1 MDKKE
6 YRARLD
12 EINSLVEKQD
22 YREALNVVETIEWRR
37 VRSARTLCMV
47 SEIYEV
53 NKRYDDSLRLLLLA
67 YQRAPSGKLILYRLV
82 ELSVKMTDY
91 ESAVKYYNQFMKLSP
106 NDNNRYILKYKIY
119 KGRKNP
125 IEDQIKILEKYKASE
140 YTERWA
146 YELAR
151 LYARAGMYDKCIA
164 ECDEMVLW
172 FSDGKYVKKALELK
186 MKYTELTD
194 AEKEKYKELYGE
206 PKAVRIART
215 AASVS
220 AATQAAAKMLNQTAQ
235 TMAKPEDAVNSVKA
249 EAFQLPK
256 PEPVKKAESE
266 TESVVKAEAK
276 PELAEQPKV
285 MKIPEFI
292 KTPEV
297 KPDFEPLPEIQMP
310 EEIKKEIEEEIEKK
324 KAVEAKLQEE
334 TAKIAEEEPVKE
346 FDLEAALGVAAAEM
360 AQAEKTEAV
369 ENEAEAKAEMEVPE
383 GATIQLP
390 LEEIKAARQNAVET
404 DATVDLSNV
413 VEEAMAEA
421 VVTAEEETAEKVVE
435 AETEASEEKVA
446 EAETEEPQEEKA
458 PESVETEESQEEQ
471 EPESAETEQEPV
483 EVEEA
488 RESEPA
494 QWVLEEPVE
503 SEKENAESEAV
514 REIEAVTEV
523 EPESVEPESV
533 EPEPEKVLRHHLTDE
548 EHRRLFTYFA
558 PIPGMKEQ
566 VKEALDIAQKSA
578 CEKTSK
584 AGNMI
589 VTGRSGSG
597 KTRFSESLI
606 KALCK
611 ERQMEGAKVAYLT
624 AEVLNK
630 KDPAF
635 IVDKLSG
642 GFLAIGRASAM
653 TAQTVENL
661 SKAMEFKTNRL
672 TVILEDSK
680 AGIYTLKQDYP
691 EFMEKFDSRIVIPV
705 FTNDELV
712 SFAKTYAKEKGYKVD
727 DIAVLAVYSLIG
739 DNQYEDD
746 PVCVGQ
752 VREMMDSA
760 IAKASRLGRR
770 PGKKVAKRHLDVTGR
785 IMLYEKDF
793 NL

>member
-256 PEPVKKAESE
+256 PELVKKAESE
-266 TESVVKAEAK
+266 TESEAKAEAK

-285 MKIPEFI
+285 MKMPEFI
-292 KTPEV
+292 KTSEV

-310 EEIKKEIEEEIEKK
+310 EEIKKEIEEELEKK

-360 AQAEKTEAV
+360 VQAEKTEAV

-458 PESVETEESQEEQ
+458 PESVETEEPQEEQ

-503 SEKENAESEAV
+503 SEEENAESEAV
-514 REIEAVTEV
+514 QEIEAVTE
-523 EPESVEPESV
+523 VEPESV

>member
-1 MDKKE
+1 MKLTEVKILDKKE

-12 EINSLVEKQD
+12 EINNLVEKQD

-235 TMAKPEDAVNSVKA
+235 TIVKPEEAVNSVKA

-256 PEPVKKAESE
+256 PEAIKKAESGAGSE
-266 TESVVKAEAK
+266 AKAEEEVK
-276 PELAEQPKV
+276 PELAEQPKI
-285 MKIPEFI
+285 MKMPEFI

-310 EEIKKEIEEEIEKK
+310 EEIKKEIEEELEKK
-324 KAVEAKLQEE
+324 KEVEAKLQEE

-346 FDLEAALGVAAAEM
+346 FDLEAALGAAADEM
-360 AQAEKTEAV
+360 VQEEKTEAV
-369 ENEAEAKAEMEVPE
+369 ENEAEAKTEMEVSE

-421 VVTAEEETAEKVVE
+421 VVTAEEETAEKAVE
-435 AETEASEEKVA
+435 AETEASEEEVA
-446 EAETEEPQEEKA
+446 EAETEEPQENEA
-458 PESVETEESQEEQ
+458 AESVETEEQQEEKVT
-471 EPESAETEQEPV
+471 ESAEPEPI

-494 QWVLEEPVE
+494 QWMLEEPVE
-503 SEKENAESEAV
+503 SEEENAEPEA
-514 REIEAVTEV
+514 EV
-523 EPESVEPESV
+523 AEEV
-533 EPEPEKVLRHHLTDE
+533 EPEPEKVLRHHLTEE

>member
-1 MDKKE
+1 MKLTEVKILDKKE

-12 EINSLVEKQD
+12 EINNLVEKQD

-37 VRSARTLCMV
+37 ERRARTLCMV

-235 TMAKPEDAVNSVKA
+235 TMVKPEEAVNSVKA

-256 PEPVKKAESE
+256 PEAIKKAESGAGSE
-266 TESVVKAEAK
+266 AKAEEEVK
-276 PELAEQPKV
+276 PELAEQPKI
-285 MKIPEFI
+285 MKMPEFI

-310 EEIKKEIEEEIEKK
+310 EEIKKEIEEELEKK
-324 KAVEAKLQEE
+324 KEVEAKLQEE

-346 FDLEAALGVAAAEM
+346 FDLEAALGAAADEM
-360 AQAEKTEAV
+360 VQEEKTEAV
-369 ENEAEAKAEMEVPE
+369 ENEAEAKTEMEVSE

-421 VVTAEEETAEKVVE
+421 VVTAEEETAEKAVE
-435 AETEASEEKVA
+435 AETEASEEEVA
-446 EAETEEPQEEKA
+446 EAETEEPQENEA
-458 PESVETEESQEEQ
+458 AESVETEEQQEEKVT
-471 EPESAETEQEPV
+471 ESAEPEPI

-494 QWVLEEPVE
+494 QWMLEEPVE
-503 SEKENAESEAV
+503 SEEENAEPEA
-514 REIEAVTEV
+514 EV
-523 EPESVEPESV
+523 AEEV
-533 EPEPEKVLRHHLTDE
+533 EPEPEKVLRHHLTEE

>member
-1 MDKKE
+1 MKLTEVKILDKKE

-12 EINSLVEKQD
+12 EINNLVEKQD

-235 TMAKPEDAVNSVKA
+235 TMVKPEEAVNSVKA

-256 PEPVKKAESE
+256 PEAIKKAESGAGSE
-266 TESVVKAEAK
+266 AKAEEEVK
-276 PELAEQPKV
+276 PELAEQPKI
-285 MKIPEFI
+285 MKMPEFI

-297 KPDFEPLPEIQMP
+297 KSDFEPLPEIQMP
-310 EEIKKEIEEEIEKK
+310 EEIKKEIEEELEKK
-324 KAVEAKLQEE
+324 KEVEAKLQEE

-346 FDLEAALGVAAAEM
+346 FDLEAALGAAADEM
-360 AQAEKTEAV
+360 VQEEKTEAV
-369 ENEAEAKAEMEVPE
+369 ENEAEAKTEMEVSE

-421 VVTAEEETAEKVVE
+421 VVTAEEETAEKAVE
-435 AETEASEEKVA
+435 AETEASEEEVA
-446 EAETEEPQEEKA
+446 EAETEEPQENEA
-458 PESVETEESQEEQ
+458 AESVETEEQQEEKVT
-471 EPESAETEQEPV
+471 ESAEPEPI

-494 QWVLEEPVE
+494 QWMLEEPVE
-503 SEKENAESEAV
+503 SEEENAEPEA
-514 REIEAVTEV
+514 EV
-523 EPESVEPESV
+523 AEEV
-533 EPEPEKVLRHHLTDE
+533 EPEPEKVLRHHLTEE

>member
-164 ECDEMVLW
+164 ECNEMILW

-186 MKYTELTD
+186 MKHTELTD

-235 TMAKPEDAVNSVKA
+235 TMVKPEEAVNSVKA

-256 PEPVKKAESE
+256 PESVKKAESGA
-266 TESVVKAEAK
+266 ESEAKAEVK
-276 PELAEQPKV
+276 PEPAEQPKV
-285 MKIPEFI
+285 MKMPEFI

-310 EEIKKEIEEEIEKK
+310 EEIKKEIEEELEKK
-324 KAVEAKLQEE
+324 KEVEAKLQEE

-346 FDLEAALGVAAAEM
+346 FDLEAALGAAADEM
-360 AQAEKTEAV
+360 VQEEKTEAV
-369 ENEAEAKAEMEVPE
+369 ENEAEAKTEMEVSE

-421 VVTAEEETAEKVVE
+421 VVTAEEETAEKAVE
-435 AETEASEEKVA
+435 AETEASEEEVA
-446 EAETEEPQEEKA
+446 EAETEEPQENEA
-458 PESVETEESQEEQ
+458 AESVETEEQQEEKVT
-471 EPESAETEQEPV
+471 ESAEPEPI

-494 QWVLEEPVE
+494 QWMLEEPVE
-503 SEKENAESEAV
+503 SEEENAEPEA
-514 REIEAVTEV
+514 EV
-523 EPESVEPESV
+523 AEEV
-533 EPEPEKVLRHHLTDE
+533 EPEPEKVLRHHLTEE

>member
-1 MDKKE
+1 
-6 YRARLD
+6 
-12 EINSLVEKQD
+12 
-22 YREALNVVETIEWRR
+22 
-37 VRSARTLCMV
+37 
-47 SEIYEV
+47 
-53 NKRYDDSLRLLLLA
+53 
-67 YQRAPSGKLILYRLV
+67 
-82 ELSVKMTDY
+82 
-91 ESAVKYYNQFMKLSP
+91 MKLSQ
-106 NDNNRYILKYKIY
+106 NDNNLYILKYKIY

-235 TMAKPEDAVNSVKA
+235 TMVKPEEAVNSVKA

-256 PEPVKKAESE
+256 PEAIKKAESGAGSE
-266 TESVVKAEAK
+266 AKAEEEVK
-276 PELAEQPKV
+276 PELAEQPKI
-285 MKIPEFI
+285 MKMPEFI

-310 EEIKKEIEEEIEKK
+310 EEIKKEIEEELEKK
-324 KAVEAKLQEE
+324 KEVEAKLQEE

-346 FDLEAALGVAAAEM
+346 FDLEAALGAAADEM
-360 AQAEKTEAV
+360 VQEEKTEAV
-369 ENEAEAKAEMEVPE
+369 ENEAEAKTEMEVSE

-421 VVTAEEETAEKVVE
+421 VVTAEEETAEKAVE
-435 AETEASEEKVA
+435 AETEASEEEVA
-446 EAETEEPQEEKA
+446 EAETEEPQENEA
-458 PESVETEESQEEQ
+458 AESVETEEQQEEKVT
-471 EPESAETEQEPV
+471 ESAEPEPI

-494 QWVLEEPVE
+494 QWMLEEPVE
-503 SEKENAESEAV
+503 SEEENAEPEA
-514 REIEAVTEV
+514 EV
-523 EPESVEPESV
+523 AEEV
-533 EPEPEKVLRHHLTDE
+533 EPEPEKVLRHHLTEE

>member
-1 MDKKE
+1 MKLTEVKILDKKE

-12 EINSLVEKQD
+12 EINNLVEKQD

-235 TMAKPEDAVNSVKA
+235 TMVKPEEAVNSVKA

-256 PEPVKKAESE
+256 PEAIKKAESGAGSE
-266 TESVVKAEAK
+266 AKAEEEVK
-276 PELAEQPKV
+276 PELAEQPKI
-285 MKIPEFI
+285 MKMPEFI

-310 EEIKKEIEEEIEKK
+310 EEIKKEIEEELEKK
-324 KAVEAKLQEE
+324 KEVEAKLQEE

-346 FDLEAALGVAAAEM
+346 FDLEAALGAAADEM
-360 AQAEKTEAV
+360 VQEEKTEAV
-369 ENEAEAKAEMEVPE
+369 ENEAEAKTEMEVSE

-404 DATVDLSNV
+404 DVTVDLSNV

-421 VVTAEEETAEKVVE
+421 VVTAEEETAEKAVE
-435 AETEASEEKVA
+435 AETEASEEEVA
-446 EAETEEPQEEKA
+446 EAETEEPQENEA
-458 PESVETEESQEEQ
+458 AESVETEEQQEEKVT
-471 EPESAETEQEPV
+471 ESAEPEPI

-494 QWVLEEPVE
+494 QWMLEEPVE
-503 SEKENAESEAV
+503 SEEENAEPEA
-514 REIEAVTEV
+514 EV
-523 EPESVEPESV
+523 AEEV
-533 EPEPEKVLRHHLTDE
+533 EPEPEKVLRHHLTEE

>member
-1 MDKKE
+1 MKLTEVKILDKKE

-12 EINSLVEKQD
+12 EINNLVEKQD

-235 TMAKPEDAVNSVKA
+235 TMVKPEEAVNSVKA

-256 PEPVKKAESE
+256 PEAIKKAESGAGSE
-266 TESVVKAEAK
+266 AKAEEEVK
-276 PELAEQPKV
+276 PELAEQPKI
-285 MKIPEFI
+285 MKMPEFI

-310 EEIKKEIEEEIEKK
+310 EEIKKEIEEELEKK
-324 KAVEAKLQEE
+324 KEVEAKLQEE

-346 FDLEAALGVAAAEM
+346 FDLEAALGAAADEM
-360 AQAEKTEAV
+360 VQEEKTEAV
-369 ENEAEAKAEMEVPE
+369 ENEAEAKTEMEVSE

-421 VVTAEEETAEKVVE
+421 VVTAEEETAEKAVE
-435 AETEASEEKVA
+435 AETEASEEEVA
-446 EAETEEPQEEKA
+446 EAETEEPQENEA
-458 PESVETEESQEEQ
+458 AESVETEEQQEEKVT
-471 EPESAETEQEPV
+471 ESAEPEPI

-494 QWVLEEPVE
+494 QWMLEEPVE
-503 SEKENAESEAV
+503 SEEENAEPEA
-514 REIEAVTEV
+514 EV
-523 EPESVEPESV
+523 AEEV
-533 EPEPEKVLRHHLTDE
+533 EPEPEKVLRHHLTED

>member
-256 PEPVKKAESE
+256 PEPVKKAESK
-266 TESVVKAEAK
+266 TESEAKAEAK

-285 MKIPEFI
+285 MEMPEFI

-310 EEIKKEIEEEIEKK
+310 EEIKKEIEEELEKK
-324 KAVEAKLQEE
+324 KEVEAKLQEE

-346 FDLEAALGVAAAEM
+346 FDLEAALGAAADEM
-360 AQAEKTEAV
+360 VQEEKTEAV
-369 ENEAEAKAEMEVPE
+369 ENEAEAKTEMEVSE

-421 VVTAEEETAEKVVE
+421 VVTAEEETAEKAVE
-435 AETEASEEKVA
+435 AETEASEEEVA
-446 EAETEEPQEEKA
+446 EAETEEPQENEA
-458 PESVETEESQEEQ
+458 AESVETEEQQEEKVT
-471 EPESAETEQEPV
+471 ESAEPEPI

-494 QWVLEEPVE
+494 QWMLEEPVE
-503 SEKENAESEAV
+503 SEEENAEPEA
-514 REIEAVTEV
+514 EV
-523 EPESVEPESV
+523 AEEV
-533 EPEPEKVLRHHLTDE
+533 EPEPEKVLRHHLTEE

>member
-266 TESVVKAEAK
+266 TESEAKAEAK
-276 PELAEQPKV
+276 PELAEEPKV
-285 MKIPEFI
+285 MKMPEFI

-310 EEIKKEIEEEIEKK
+310 EEIKKEIEEELEKK

-346 FDLEAALGVAAAEM
+346 FDLEAALGVAADEM

-494 QWVLEEPVE
+494 QWVVEETVE
-503 SEKENAESEAV
+503 SEEENAESEV
-514 REIEAVTEV
+514 VQEIEAVTEV
-523 EPESVEPESV
+523 EPESVES
-533 EPEPEKVLRHHLTDE
+533 EPEKVLRHHLTDE

>member
-1 MDKKE
+1 MKLTEVKILDKKE

-12 EINSLVEKQD
+12 EINNLVEKQD

-266 TESVVKAEAK
+266 TESEAKAEAK
-276 PELAEQPKV
+276 PELAEEPKV
-285 MKIPEFI
+285 MKMPEFI

-310 EEIKKEIEEEIEKK
+310 GEIKKEIEEELEKK

-346 FDLEAALGVAAAEM
+346 FDLEAALGAAADEM
-360 AQAEKTEAV
+360 VQEEKTEAV
-369 ENEAEAKAEMEVPE
+369 ENEAEAKTEMEVSE

-421 VVTAEEETAEKVVE
+421 VVTAEEETAEKAVE
-435 AETEASEEKVA
+435 AETEASEEEVA
-446 EAETEEPQEEKA
+446 EAETEEPQENEA
-458 PESVETEESQEEQ
+458 AESVETEEQQEEKVT
-471 EPESAETEQEPV
+471 ESAEPEPI

-494 QWVLEEPVE
+494 QWVVEETVE
-503 SEKENAESEAV
+503 SEEENAESEV
-514 REIEAVTEV
+514 VQEIEAVTE
-523 EPESVEPESV
+523 V
-533 EPEPEKVLRHHLTDE
+533 EPEPEKVLRHHLTEE

>member
-1 MDKKE
+1 MKLTEVKILDKKE

-12 EINSLVEKQD
+12 EINNLVEKQD

-235 TMAKPEDAVNSVKA
+235 TMVKPEEAVNSVKA

-256 PEPVKKAESE
+256 PEAIKKAESGAGSE
-266 TESVVKAEAK
+266 AKAEEEVK
-276 PELAEQPKV
+276 PELAEQPKI
-285 MKIPEFI
+285 MKMPEFI

-310 EEIKKEIEEEIEKK
+310 EEIKKEIEEELEKK
-324 KAVEAKLQEE
+324 KEVEAKLQEE

-346 FDLEAALGVAAAEM
+346 FDLEAALGAAADEM
-360 AQAEKTEAV
+360 VQEEKTEAV
-369 ENEAEAKAEMEVPE
+369 ENEAEAKTEMEVSE

-421 VVTAEEETAEKVVE
+421 VVTAEEETAEKAVE
-435 AETEASEEKVA
+435 AETEASEEEVA
-446 EAETEEPQEEKA
+446 EAETEEPQENEA
-458 PESVETEESQEEQ
+458 AESVETEEQQEEKVT
-471 EPESAETEQEPV
+471 ESAEPEPI

-494 QWVLEEPVE
+494 QWMLEEPVE
-503 SEKENAESEAV
+503 SEEENAEPEA
-514 REIEAVTEV
+514 EV
-523 EPESVEPESV
+523 AEEV
-533 EPEPEKVLRHHLTDE
+533 EPEPEKVLRHHLTEE

-705 FTNDELV
+705 FTNDELL

>member
-1 MDKKE
+1 MKILDKKE

-12 EINSLVEKQD
+12 EINNLVEKQD

-235 TMAKPEDAVNSVKA
+235 TMVKPEEAVNSVKA

-256 PEPVKKAESE
+256 PEAIKKAESGAGSE
-266 TESVVKAEAK
+266 AKAEEEVK
-276 PELAEQPKV
+276 PELAEQPKI
-285 MKIPEFI
+285 MKMPEFI

-310 EEIKKEIEEEIEKK
+310 EEIKKEIEEELEKK
-324 KAVEAKLQEE
+324 KEVEAKLQEE

-346 FDLEAALGVAAAEM
+346 FDLEAALGAAADEM
-360 AQAEKTEAV
+360 VQEEKTEAV
-369 ENEAEAKAEMEVPE
+369 ENEAEAKTEMEVSE

-421 VVTAEEETAEKVVE
+421 VVTAEEETAEKAVE
-435 AETEASEEKVA
+435 AETEASEEEVA
-446 EAETEEPQEEKA
+446 EAETEEPQENEA
-458 PESVETEESQEEQ
+458 AESVETEEQQEEKVT
-471 EPESAETEQEPV
+471 ESAEPEPI

-494 QWVLEEPVE
+494 QWMLEEPVE
-503 SEKENAESEAV
+503 SEEENAEPEA
-514 REIEAVTEV
+514 EV
-523 EPESVEPESV
+523 AEEV
-533 EPEPEKVLRHHLTDE
+533 EPEPEKVLRHHLTEE

>member
-256 PEPVKKAESE
+256 PEPVKKAESK
-266 TESVVKAEAK
+266 TESEAKAEAK

-285 MKIPEFI
+285 MEMPEFI

-310 EEIKKEIEEEIEKK
+310 EEIKKEIEEELEKK

-421 VVTAEEETAEKVVE
+421 VVTAEEETAEKAVE
-435 AETEASEEKVA
+435 AETEASEEEVA
-446 EAETEEPQEEKA
+446 EAETEEPQENEA
-458 PESVETEESQEEQ
+458 AESVETEEQQEEKVT
-471 EPESAETEQEPV
+471 ESAEPEPI

-494 QWVLEEPVE
+494 QWMLEEPVE
-503 SEKENAESEAV
+503 SEEENAEPEA
-514 REIEAVTEV
+514 EV
-523 EPESVEPESV
+523 AEEV
-533 EPEPEKVLRHHLTDE
+533 EPEPEKVLRHHLTEE

>member
-1 MDKKE
+1 MKLTEVKILDKKE

-12 EINSLVEKQD
+12 EINNLVEKQD

-235 TMAKPEDAVNSVKA
+235 TMVKPEEAVNSVKA

-256 PEPVKKAESE
+256 PEAIKKAESGAGSE
-266 TESVVKAEAK
+266 AKAEEEVK
-276 PELAEQPKV
+276 PELAEQPKI
-285 MKIPEFI
+285 MKMPEFI

-310 EEIKKEIEEEIEKK
+310 EEIKKEIEEELEKK
-324 KAVEAKLQEE
+324 KEVEAKLQEE
-334 TAKIAEEEPVKE
+334 TAKIAEDEPVKE
-346 FDLEAALGVAAAEM
+346 FDLEAALGAAADEM
-360 AQAEKTEAV
+360 VQEEKTEAV
-369 ENEAEAKAEMEVPE
+369 ENEAEAKTEMEVSE

-421 VVTAEEETAEKVVE
+421 VVTAEEETAEKAVE
-435 AETEASEEKVA
+435 AETEASEEEVA
-446 EAETEEPQEEKA
+446 EAETEEPQENEA
-458 PESVETEESQEEQ
+458 AESVETEEQQEEKVT
-471 EPESAETEQEPV
+471 ESAEPEPI

-494 QWVLEEPVE
+494 QWMLEEPVE
-503 SEKENAESEAV
+503 SEEENAEPEA
-514 REIEAVTEV
+514 EV
-523 EPESVEPESV
+523 AEEV
-533 EPEPEKVLRHHLTDE
+533 EPEPEKVLRHHLTEE

>member
-1 MDKKE
+1 MKLTEVKILDKKE

-12 EINSLVEKQD
+12 EINNLVEKQD

-235 TMAKPEDAVNSVKA
+235 TMVKPEEAVNSVKA
-249 EAFQLPK
+249 EAFQLQK
-256 PEPVKKAESE
+256 PEAIKKAESGAGSE
-266 TESVVKAEAK
+266 AKAEEEVK
-276 PELAEQPKV
+276 PELAEQPKI
-285 MKIPEFI
+285 MKMPEFI

-310 EEIKKEIEEEIEKK
+310 EEIKKEIEEELEKK
-324 KAVEAKLQEE
+324 KEVEAKLQEE

-346 FDLEAALGVAAAEM
+346 FDLEAALGAAADEM
-360 AQAEKTEAV
+360 VQEEKTEAV
-369 ENEAEAKAEMEVPE
+369 ENEAEAKTEMEVSE

-421 VVTAEEETAEKVVE
+421 VVTAEEETAEKAVE
-435 AETEASEEKVA
+435 AETEASEEEVA
-446 EAETEEPQEEKA
+446 EAETEEPQENEA
-458 PESVETEESQEEQ
+458 AESVETEEQQEEKVT
-471 EPESAETEQEPV
+471 ESAEPKPI

-494 QWVLEEPVE
+494 QWMLEEPVE
-503 SEKENAESEAV
+503 SEEENAEPEA
-514 REIEAVTEV
+514 EV
-523 EPESVEPESV
+523 AEEV
-533 EPEPEKVLRHHLTDE
+533 EPEPEKVLRHHLTEE

>member
-1 MDKKE
+1 
-6 YRARLD
+6 
-12 EINSLVEKQD
+12 
-22 YREALNVVETIEWRR
+22 
-37 VRSARTLCMV
+37 
-47 SEIYEV
+47 
-53 NKRYDDSLRLLLLA
+53 
-67 YQRAPSGKLILYRLV
+67 
-82 ELSVKMTDY
+82 
-91 ESAVKYYNQFMKLSP
+91 
-106 NDNNRYILKYKIY
+106 
-119 KGRKNP
+119 
-125 IEDQIKILEKYKASE
+125 
-140 YTERWA
+140 
-146 YELAR
+146 
-151 LYARAGMYDKCIA
+151 MYDKCIA

-215 AASVS
+215 AASVR

-266 TESVVKAEAK
+266 TESEAKAEAK

-285 MKIPEFI
+285 MKMPEFI
-292 KTPEV
+292 KTSEV

-310 EEIKKEIEEEIEKK
+310 EEIKKEIEEELEKK

-346 FDLEAALGVAAAEM
+346 FDLEAALGVAVAEM

-458 PESVETEESQEEQ
+458 PESVETEEPQEEQ

-494 QWVLEEPVE
+494 QWVVEETVE
-503 SEKENAESEAV
+503 SEEENAESEAV
-514 REIEAVTEV
+514 QEIEAVTE
-523 EPESVEPESV
+523 VEPESV

>member
-1 MDKKE
+1 MYGWFWAYMKLTEVKILDKKE

-12 EINSLVEKQD
+12 EINNLVEKQD

-91 ESAVKYYNQFMKLSP
+91 ESAVKYYNQFLKLSP

-151 LYARAGMYDKCIA
+151 LYARAGMRDECIA

-235 TMAKPEDAVNSVKA
+235 TMVKSEEAANSVKS

-266 TESVVKAEAK
+266 TESEAKAEAK

-285 MKIPEFI
+285 MKMPEFI
-292 KTPEV
+292 KTPEI
-297 KPDFEPLPEIQMP
+297 KPDFEPLSEIQMP
-310 EEIKKEIEEEIEKK
+310 EEIKKEIEEELEKK

-334 TAKIAEEEPVKE
+334 TAKIAEE
-346 FDLEAALGVAAAEM
+346 
-360 AQAEKTEAV
+360 
-369 ENEAEAKAEMEVPE
+369 NESEAKTEMEVPE

-421 VVTAEEETAEKVVE
+421 VVTAEEETAEKAVE
-435 AETEASEEKVA
+435 AETEPEEKESV
-446 EAETEEPQEEKA
+446 EAETESEEVVEAEEESEQEIEEA
-458 PESVETEESQEEQ
+458 ESVETEESQEEQ

-503 SEKENAESEAV
+503 SEEENAESEPIQ
-514 REIEAVTEV
+514 EIEAVTE
-523 EPESVEPESV
+523 VEPESV

-642 GFLAIGRASAM
+642 GFLAIGHASAM

>member
-1 MDKKE
+1 
-6 YRARLD
+6 
-12 EINSLVEKQD
+12 
-22 YREALNVVETIEWRR
+22 
-37 VRSARTLCMV
+37 
-47 SEIYEV
+47 
-53 NKRYDDSLRLLLLA
+53 
-67 YQRAPSGKLILYRLV
+67 
-82 ELSVKMTDY
+82 MTDY

-235 TMAKPEDAVNSVKA
+235 TMVKPEEAVNSVKA

-256 PEPVKKAESE
+256 PEAIKKAESGAGSE
-266 TESVVKAEAK
+266 AKAEEEVK
-276 PELAEQPKV
+276 PELAEQPKI
-285 MKIPEFI
+285 MKMPEFI

-310 EEIKKEIEEEIEKK
+310 EEIKKEIEEELEKK
-324 KAVEAKLQEE
+324 KEVEAKLQEE

-346 FDLEAALGVAAAEM
+346 FDLEAALGAAADEM
-360 AQAEKTEAV
+360 VQEEKTEAV
-369 ENEAEAKAEMEVPE
+369 ENEAEAKTEMEVSE

-421 VVTAEEETAEKVVE
+421 VVTAEEETAEKAVE
-435 AETEASEEKVA
+435 AETEASEEEVA
-446 EAETEEPQEEKA
+446 EAETEEPQENEA
-458 PESVETEESQEEQ
+458 AESVETEEQQEEKVT
-471 EPESAETEQEPV
+471 ESAEPEPI

-494 QWVLEEPVE
+494 QWVVEETVE
-503 SEKENAESEAV
+503 SEEENAESEV
-514 REIEAVTEV
+514 VQEIEAVTE
-523 EPESVEPESV
+523 V

>member
-235 TMAKPEDAVNSVKA
+235 TMVKPEEAVNSVKA

-256 PEPVKKAESE
+256 PEAIKKAESGAGSE
-266 TESVVKAEAK
+266 AKAEEEVK
-276 PELAEQPKV
+276 PELAEQPKI
-285 MKIPEFI
+285 MKMPEFI

-310 EEIKKEIEEEIEKK
+310 EEIKKEIEEELEKK
-324 KAVEAKLQEE
+324 KEVEAKLQEE

-346 FDLEAALGVAAAEM
+346 FDLEAALGAAADEM
-360 AQAEKTEAV
+360 VQEEKTEAV
-369 ENEAEAKAEMEVPE
+369 ENEAEAKTEMEVSE

-421 VVTAEEETAEKVVE
+421 VVTAEEETAEKAVE
-435 AETEASEEKVA
+435 AETEASEEEVA
-446 EAETEEPQEEKA
+446 EAETEEPQENEA
-458 PESVETEESQEEQ
+458 AESVETEEQQEEKVT
-471 EPESAETEQEPV
+471 ESAEPKPI

-494 QWVLEEPVE
+494 QWMLEEPVE
-503 SEKENAESEAV
+503 SEEENAEPEA
-514 REIEAVTEV
+514 EV
-523 EPESVEPESV
+523 AEEV
-533 EPEPEKVLRHHLTDE
+533 EPEPEKVLRHHLTEE

>member
-1 MDKKE
+1 MKLTEVKILDKKE

-12 EINSLVEKQD
+12 EINNLVEKQD

-91 ESAVKYYNQFMKLSP
+91 ESAVKYYNQFMKLSL

-235 TMAKPEDAVNSVKA
+235 TMVKPEEAVNSVKA

-256 PEPVKKAESE
+256 PEAIKKAESGAGSE
-266 TESVVKAEAK
+266 AKAEEEVK
-276 PELAEQPKV
+276 PELAEQPKI
-285 MKIPEFI
+285 MKMPEFI

-310 EEIKKEIEEEIEKK
+310 EEIKKEIEEELEKK
-324 KAVEAKLQEE
+324 KEVEAKLQEE

-346 FDLEAALGVAAAEM
+346 FDLEAALGAAADEM
-360 AQAEKTEAV
+360 VQEEKTEAV
-369 ENEAEAKAEMEVPE
+369 ENEAEAKTEMEVSE

-421 VVTAEEETAEKVVE
+421 VVTAEEETAEKAVE
-435 AETEASEEKVA
+435 AETEASEEEVA
-446 EAETEEPQEEKA
+446 EAETEEPQENEA
-458 PESVETEESQEEQ
+458 AESVETEEQQEEKVT
-471 EPESAETEQEPV
+471 ESAEPEPI

-494 QWVLEEPVE
+494 QWMLEEPVE
-503 SEKENAESEAV
+503 SEEENAEPEA
-514 REIEAVTEV
+514 EV
-523 EPESVEPESV
+523 AEEV
-533 EPEPEKVLRHHLTDE
+533 EPEPEKVLRHHLTEE

-566 VKEALDIAQKSA
+566 VKEALYIAQKSA

>member
-266 TESVVKAEAK
+266 TESEAKAEAK

-285 MKIPEFI
+285 MKMPEFI
-292 KTPEV
+292 KTSEV

-310 EEIKKEIEEEIEKK
+310 EEIKKEIEEELEKK

-346 FDLEAALGVAAAEM
+346 FDLEAALGVAADEM

-446 EAETEEPQEEKA
+446 EAETEESQEEKA

-494 QWVLEEPVE
+494 QWVVEETVE
-503 SEKENAESEAV
+503 SEEENAESEAV
-514 REIEAVTEV
+514 QEIEAVTE
-523 EPESVEPESV
+523 VEPESV

>member
-1 MDKKE
+1 MKLTEVKILDKKE

-12 EINSLVEKQD
+12 EINNLVEKQD

-235 TMAKPEDAVNSVKA
+235 TMVKPEEAVNSVKA

-256 PEPVKKAESE
+256 PEAIKKAESGAGSE
-266 TESVVKAEAK
+266 AKAEEEVK
-276 PELAEQPKV
+276 PELAEQPKI
-285 MKIPEFI
+285 MKMPEFI

-310 EEIKKEIEEEIEKK
+310 EEIKKEIEEELEKK
-324 KAVEAKLQEE
+324 KEVEAKLQEE

-346 FDLEAALGVAAAEM
+346 FDLEAALGAAADEM
-360 AQAEKTEAV
+360 VQEEKTEAV
-369 ENEAEAKAEMEVPE
+369 ENEAEAKTEMEVSE

-421 VVTAEEETAEKVVE
+421 VVTAEEETAEKAVE
-435 AETEASEEKVA
+435 AETEASEEEVA
-446 EAETEEPQEEKA
+446 EAETEEPQENEA
-458 PESVETEESQEEQ
+458 AESVETEEQQEEKVT
-471 EPESAETEQEPV
+471 ESAEPEPI

-494 QWVLEEPVE
+494 QWMLEEPVE
-503 SEKENAESEAV
+503 SEEENAESEV
-514 REIEAVTEV
+514 VQEIEAVTE
-523 EPESVEPESV
+523 V
-533 EPEPEKVLRHHLTDE
+533 EPEPEKVLRHHLTEE

>member
-1 MDKKE
+1 
-6 YRARLD
+6 
-12 EINSLVEKQD
+12 
-22 YREALNVVETIEWRR
+22 
-37 VRSARTLCMV
+37 
-47 SEIYEV
+47 
-53 NKRYDDSLRLLLLA
+53 
-67 YQRAPSGKLILYRLV
+67 
-82 ELSVKMTDY
+82 
-91 ESAVKYYNQFMKLSP
+91 
-106 NDNNRYILKYKIY
+106 
-119 KGRKNP
+119 
-125 IEDQIKILEKYKASE
+125 
-140 YTERWA
+140 
-146 YELAR
+146 
-151 LYARAGMYDKCIA
+151 
-164 ECDEMVLW
+164 
-172 FSDGKYVKKALELK
+172 

-235 TMAKPEDAVNSVKA
+235 TMVKPEEAVNSVKA

-256 PEPVKKAESE
+256 PESVKNAEFGAESE
-266 TESVVKAEAK
+266 AKAEVK

-285 MKIPEFI
+285 MKMPEFI

-310 EEIKKEIEEEIEKK
+310 EEIKKEIEEEFEKK

-346 FDLEAALGVAAAEM
+346 FDLEAALGAAADEM
-360 AQAEKTEAV
+360 VQAEKTEAV
-369 ENEAEAKAEMEVPE
+369 ENEAGAKTEMEVPE

-421 VVTAEEETAEKVVE
+421 VVTAEEETAEKAVE
-435 AETEASEEKVA
+435 AETEASEEEVA
-446 EAETEEPQEEKA
+446 EAETEEPQENEA
-458 PESVETEESQEEQ
+458 AESVETEEQQEEKVT
-471 EPESAETEQEPV
+471 ESAETEPI

-494 QWVLEEPVE
+494 QWMLEEPVE
-503 SEKENAESEAV
+503 SEEENAEPEA
-514 REIEAVTEV
+514 EV
-523 EPESVEPESV
+523 AEEV
-533 EPEPEKVLRHHLTDE
+533 EPEPEKVLRHHLTEE

-642 GFLAIGRASAM
+642 GFLAIGHASAM
-653 TAQTVENL
+653 SAETVENL

-672 TVILEDSK
+672 TVILEDAK

>member
-266 TESVVKAEAK
+266 TESEAK

-285 MKIPEFI
+285 MKMPEFI
-292 KTPEV
+292 KTSEV
-297 KPDFEPLPEIQMP
+297 KPDFEPLPKIQMP
-310 EEIKKEIEEEIEKK
+310 EEIKKEIEEELEKK

-346 FDLEAALGVAAAEM
+346 FDLEAALGAAADEM

-494 QWVLEEPVE
+494 QWVVEETVE
-503 SEKENAESEAV
+503 SEEENVESEAV
-514 REIEAVTEV
+514 QEIEAVTE
-523 EPESVEPESV
+523 VEPESV